1 LKKLN
6 DITVTTYK
14 KSRMEINNQDSIAMA
29 KTVRLIN
36 SLPDDVMRH
45 IYEEYFV
52 GIEACNKF
60 LELLKSESS
69 QSLEYKQLTNLAD
82 RLLQYPCAVEYLC
95 EKHTIFKKVYIEHY
109 IKNNKSF
116 LLMDMLESFVLSI
129 LMHLYH

>member
-1 LKKLN
+1 MKKLN
-6 DITVTTYK
+6 TIIVITYK
-14 KSRMEINNQDSIAMA
+14 KGRMENNTQDSAALA

-52 GIEACNKF
+52 GIDACNKF

-69 QSLEYKQLTNLAD
+69 CSLEYKPLIDLAR

-95 EKHTIFKKVYIEHY
+95 GKHTIFKKMYIEHY

-116 LLMDMLESFVLSI
+116 LLMDTLESFVLSI

>member
-1 LKKLN
+1 
-6 DITVTTYK
+6 
-14 KSRMEINNQDSIAMA
+14 MENNTQDSVAME

-52 GIEACNKF
+52 GIDACNKF

-69 QSLEYKQLTNLAD
+69 SSLEYKPLIDLAR
-82 RLLQYPCAVEYLC
+82 RLLQHPCAVEYLC
-95 EKHTIFKKVYIEHY
+95 GKHPIFKKVYIEHY

-116 LLMDMLESFVLSI
+116 LLMDMFESFVLSI

>member
-1 LKKLN
+1 
-6 DITVTTYK
+6 
-14 KSRMEINNQDSIAMA
+14 MEITHPENIAFE
-29 KTVRLIN
+29 KIVRLIN

-45 IYEEYFV
+45 MYEEYFI
-52 GIEACNKF
+52 GIDTCDKF

-69 QSLEYKQLTNLAD
+69 SSLEYKPLIDLAR
-82 RLLQYPCAVEYLC
+82 RLLQHPCAVEYLC
-95 EKHTIFKKVYIEHY
+95 GKHPIFKKVYIEHY

>member
-1 LKKLN
+1 
-6 DITVTTYK
+6 
-14 KSRMEINNQDSIAMA
+14 MENNNQESVALT

-52 GIEACNKF
+52 GIDTCNKY
-60 LELLKSESS
+60 LELLKSENSR
-69 QSLEYKQLTNLAD
+69 SLEYKPLIEITR
-82 RLLQYPCAVEYLC
+82 RLLQHPCAVEYLC
-95 EKHTIFKKVYIEHY
+95 GKHKIFKKMYFEHY